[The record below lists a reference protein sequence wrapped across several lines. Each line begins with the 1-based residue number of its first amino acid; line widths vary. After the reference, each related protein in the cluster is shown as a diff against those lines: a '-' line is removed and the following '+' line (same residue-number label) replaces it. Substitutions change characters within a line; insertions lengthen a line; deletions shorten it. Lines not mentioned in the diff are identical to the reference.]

1 MRRSLKK
8 RLADVAVFLL
18 ALAAAA
24 VLGLMTRGL
33 R

>member
-1 MRRSLKK
+1 MKHILRK
-8 RLADVAVFLL
+8 RLSDAVVILL

-24 VLGLMTRGL
+24 VLGLMTRGV